1 RTSLNGV
8 TGKPSAAT
16 RDKGMQLFDWLVEDL
31 SALVTTG
38 RRELPPLPRS
48 YYSPYTD
55 DSSEA
60 DSL

>member
-1 RTSLNGV
+1 V
-8 TGKPSAAT
+8 
-16 RDKGMQLFDWLVEDL
+16 QLFDWLVEDL
-31 SALVTTG
+31 SALVTIG

-60 DSL
+60 DSR